1 MEARMTI
8 MRFSWLSGLMAVF
21 SATGFVE
28 VLAQEQP
35 SFDCTRAHSQ
45 VEHVL
50 CAGGNSGMG
59 WIDQTMTDL
68 YKAVIQSSGGQA
80 DALRA
85 SQRAW
90 LARRDRC
97 TGSEDKVMNC
107 LVKSYR
113 ARYAEIAAPYD
124 VSHLT
129 GLYTDKTINGFLES
143 VLFPDHSLAV
153 SIDTIL
159 GAPSY
164 NSCNAT
170 FRAPLQGDHMHY
182 TAPPD
187 PHDSSAPRC
196 TIDLSVSHSSVVVS
210 QSGCS
215 FLCGANVDFAGTF
228 TRWYNVDRRLRLR

>member
-8 MRFSWLSGLMAVF
+8 IRFSWLSGLMAVF

-35 SFDCTRAHSQ
+35 SFDCTRAHTQ

-59 WIDQTMTDL
+59 WIDQTMADL
-68 YKAVIQSSGGQA
+68 YKAVIQSLGRQA

-97 TGSEDKVMNC
+97 TGSEIKVVNC
-107 LVKSYR
+107 VLESYR
-113 ARYAEIAAPYD
+113 TRYAEIAAPYD

-129 GLYTDKTINGFLES
+129 GRYTDKTINGNLDS

-153 SIDTIL
+153 TIDASL
-159 GAPSY
+159 GAASY

-170 FRAPLQGDHMHY
+170 FRAPLQGNHVHY

-187 PHDSSAPRC
+187 PADPSAPRC
-196 TIDLSVSHSSVVVS
+196 TIDLSASHSSVVVS

-215 FLCGANVDFAGTF
+215 SLCGANVDFSGTF
-228 TRWYNVDRRLRLR
+228 TR

>member
-8 MRFSWLSGLMAVF
+8 IRFSWLSGLMAVF

-35 SFDCTRAHSQ
+35 SFDCTRAHTQ

-68 YKAVIQSSGGQA
+68 YKAVIQTSGGQA

-97 TGSEDKVMNC
+97 TGSEDKVMNY
-107 LVKSYR
+107 LLKSYR
-113 ARYAEIAAPYD
+113 ARYP
-124 VSHLT
+124 T
-129 GLYTDKTINGFLES
+129 T
-143 VLFPDHSLAV
+143 
-153 SIDTIL
+153 
-159 GAPSY
+159 
-164 NSCNAT
+164 C
-170 FRAPLQGDHMHY
+170 
-182 TAPPD
+182 
-187 PHDSSAPRC
+187 C
-196 TIDLSVSHSSVVVS
+196 T
-210 QSGCS
+210 
-215 FLCGANVDFAGTF
+215 
-228 TRWYNVDRRLRLR
+228 